1 MSSSRPPG
9 SPTSGLDAPAWEASR
24 TALAEEVILAG
35 LAGEVPDWYTA
46 NITNGAELWAVLRRA
61 LSASLLANLVG
72 EFGGFCSTDW
82 FSYPLDW
89 SVVPAARTN
98 PFRDGGC

>member
-1 MSSSRPPG
+1 M
-9 SPTSGLDAPAWEASR
+9 
-24 TALAEEVILAG
+24 AEEVILAG

-72 EFGGFCSTDW
+72 EFGGFCSTEW